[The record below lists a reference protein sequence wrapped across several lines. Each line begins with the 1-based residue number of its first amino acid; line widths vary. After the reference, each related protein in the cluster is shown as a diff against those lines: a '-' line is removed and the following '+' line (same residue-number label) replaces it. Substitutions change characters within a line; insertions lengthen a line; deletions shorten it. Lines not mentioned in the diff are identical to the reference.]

1 MTGPWSG
8 HIKYTEWVLCT
19 YMYSSTMY
27 YVQYIAITLLLQI
40 KTTPDYYQSSP
51 ALLNPTRIKGCVI
64 FQLSQSCTDDANKSI
79 L

>member
-8 HIKYTEWVLCT
+8 HIKYTEWCYVLICILVLCT
-19 YMYSSTMY
+19 VYN
-27 YVQYIAITLLLQI
+27 IAIALLLQI

-51 ALLNPTRIKGCVI
+51 ALLNPTRIKRCVI
-64 FQLSQSCTDDANKSI
+64 FQLSKSSIYDANKSI